1 MSQVMEHVHQL
12 ADVIGPRPATTD
24 AEAQAADYIEDV
36 FTARGLDVERQEFD
50 SPRTGGWPFVI
61 IHLLTIGGAVLSMWW
76 SLPGLLAALVG
87 AVLLWLEL
95 DTRFSLARLLPKGPS
110 QNIIARHVPRVRRG
124 ERLKCVVIVAHY
136 DSAKASLAYSPGL
149 VKHRALIVTLTLWLS
164 VAVAVIVAFGAL
176 PFTAALKPW
185 TGYVAVAVAVPLLLP
200 LVFALHRELLAHAV
214 DGANDNASGVAV
226 MLSVMDAIVPES
238 EQTHPRRA
246 PVRRSAEEA
255 YAAEVVPE
263 DVLLEYRA
271 AGELPAEQVAP
282 VPEDAGGLT
291 FDGLGDVDWE
301 TGPIETARP
310 VPERTPTPPP
320 AIAFEDEPDGTSSGR
335 DDWRAE
341 GTYRSAASASW
352 NEPEDDESQERLDF
366 GGADEAP
373 PVPRPP
379 ESRSERAEPAA
390 DRTAGREGARGIRE
404 WLGVGAGFDV
414 RKAGKDIGSWDNLDS
429 DEEDEFG
436 FKAGNAGGDVP
447 LEIVSADEAA
457 RIRRRVT
464 EGVDRALSEKEV
476 WFVATGA
483 QESGGWGMRALLD
496 AYGDDL
502 RDAFIINIDG
512 VGAGTVSFVT
522 EEGLVRRYRADR
534 RLTAQAKRTARE
546 NTLSVKGRRLAGVL
560 TDATPALARKFRV
573 MSIVGF
579 DINGRLPDWH
589 WHTDTVEGVSEQT
602 AEAAAGFVTALLREF

>member
-50 SPRTGGWPFVI
+50 SPRTGGWPFVV

-76 SLPGLLAALVG
+76 GLPGLLAALVG

-124 ERLKCVVIVAHY
+124 ERLKRVVIVAHY

-149 VKHRALIVTLTLWLS
+149 VKHRALIGSLTVWLS

-282 VPEDAGGLT
+282 VSEDTGGLT

-301 TGPIETARP
+301 TGPVETARP
-310 VPERTPTPPP
+310 TPERAPVPPP
-320 AIAFEDEPDGTSSGR
+320 AIAFEDEADRPTAER

-373 PVPRPP
+373 PAPRPS
-379 ESRSERAEPAA
+379 ESRPERAEPAA

-436 FKAGNAGGDVP
+436 FKAGNAGGDMP
-447 LEIVSADEAA
+447 SEIVSADEAA

-534 RLTAQAKRTARE
+534 RLIAQSKRTARE
-546 NTLSVKGRRLAGVL
+546 NALSVKGRRLTGVL
-560 TDATPALARKFRV
+560 TDAAPALARGFRV